1 MRLLVTGGAG
11 FIGTNFVRYM
21 LRKYS
26 DYEVV
31 NFDKLT
37 YAGNLENL
45 KDLEGNPRHRF
56 VRGDICDAAVVAR
69 LVGEGIDAIVNF
81 AAETHVDRSI
91 EDPIAFV
98 ITNVLG
104 TQTLL
109 AAAQKNKIKR
119 YVQVSTDEVYGSLGE
134 LDFFR
139 ESTPLAPSSPYS
151 ASKAA
156 ADLLVQ
162 AHYFTYKLPVITTRC
177 SNNYGPFQ
185 FPEKLLPLLISNAMN
200 NLPLPIYGDGHYIR
214 DWIYVEDHCRAIDL
228 VLHQGKPGQTYNI
241 GGCNER
247 QNLEVARLVL
257 TILHKPES
265 LITFVK
271 DRPGHDRRYAIDASK
286 IQKELG
292 WHPMTSFEEGL
303 QKTIAW
309 YQDNKKWV
317 ADIQQ
322 GEYRNYYQRMYTHR
336 DETLLKHL

>member
-45 KDLEGNPRHRF
+45 K
-56 VRGDICDAAVVAR
+56 
-69 LVGEGIDAIVNF
+69 
-81 AAETHVDRSI
+81 
-91 EDPIAFV
+91 
-98 ITNVLG
+98 
-104 TQTLL
+104 
-109 AAAQKNKIKR
+109 
-119 YVQVSTDEVYGSLGE
+119 E

-271 DRPGHDRRYAIDASK
+271 DRPGHDRRYAID
-286 IQKELG
+286 
-292 WHPMTSFEEGL
+292 
-303 QKTIAW
+303 
-309 YQDNKKWV
+309 
-317 ADIQQ
+317 
-322 GEYRNYYQRMYTHR
+322 
-336 DETLLKHL
+336 